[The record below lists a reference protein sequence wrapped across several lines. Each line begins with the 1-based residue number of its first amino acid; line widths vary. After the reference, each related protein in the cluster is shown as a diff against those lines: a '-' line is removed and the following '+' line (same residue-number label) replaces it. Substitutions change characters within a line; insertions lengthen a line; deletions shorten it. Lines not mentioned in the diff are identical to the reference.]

1 MEKKMNEKYN
11 PSDFEDE
18 LYKNWNESGYFHAE
32 VDKSKIPYTIVIPPP
47 NITGK
52 LHMGHALVNT
62 LQDILIRYKKLNG
75 FNTLWIPGTDHASIA
90 TEVKIVE
97 KLRQEGT
104 SKEEIGREKFLER
117 AWDWKKE
124 YGGTIIKQI
133 KKLGCACDWTKERFT
148 LEEGCSDAVKTVFV
162 RMYEEG
168 LIYKGK
174 RMINWCP
181 TCKTSISDAEVEF
194 EEEPGNLW
202 HIKYQIKDT
211 DKYLIIAT
219 TSPETMLGDIAV
231 AVHPEDERYKDLVGK
246 TLILPIVNRDIKVIA
261 V

>member
-1 MEKKMNEKYN
+1 MQKQMNEKYN

-18 LYKNWNESGYFHAE
+18 LYKNWNEKGYFHAV
-32 VDKSKIPYTIVIPPP
+32 VDKTKTPYTIVIPPP

-97 KLRQEGT
+97 KLREEGT

-124 YGGTIIKQI
+124 YGGTIIKQ
-133 KKLGCACDWTKERFT
+133 
-148 LEEGCSDAVKTVFV
+148 
-162 RMYEEG
+162 
-168 LIYKGK
+168 
-174 RMINWCP
+174 
-181 TCKTSISDAEVEF
+181 
-194 EEEPGNLW
+194 
-202 HIKYQIKDT
+202 
-211 DKYLIIAT
+211 KYLT
-219 TSPETMLGDIAV
+219 WQDT
-231 AVHPEDERYKDLVGK
+231 
-246 TLILPIVNRDIKVIA
+246 ILSKSGMHA
-261 V
+261 